1 MSTTYEINDRNEV
14 IPYTSGRRCND
25 TRAWR
30 DATDLELQQR
40 EDIIRLE
47 GELEAMTAKRDA
59 LDDARTELSFWK
71 THQEINARLCEMM
84 ADTQRMDWLEMHAS
98 TIDARCNVAGNIERY
113 TIDATRKSI
122 DQEIAINQEIARNAK
137 EENHE

>member
-40 EDIIRLE
+40 EDIARLE
-47 GELEAMTAKRDA
+47 SELRDMTAKRDA
-59 LDDARTELSFWK
+59 LDDALNELWHYYSLTGAAYELIEK
-71 THQEINARLCEMM
+71 VRADHGNSPANANME
-84 ADTQRMDWLEMHAS
+84 AP
-98 TIDARCNVAGNIERY
+98 
-113 TIDATRKSI
+113 
-122 DQEIAINQEIARNAK
+122 NA
-137 EENHE
+137 